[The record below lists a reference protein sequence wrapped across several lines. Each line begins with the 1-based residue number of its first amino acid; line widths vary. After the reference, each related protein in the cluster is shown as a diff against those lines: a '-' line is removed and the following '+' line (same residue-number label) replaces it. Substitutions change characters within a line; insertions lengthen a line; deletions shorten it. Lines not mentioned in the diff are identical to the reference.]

1 MATIRDVAQKAGVGV
16 ATVSRVLND
25 SGYVDHDTRQRV
37 QAAVDELGYRRN
49 VHWSRLAAQSSKT
62 IIFVLGN
69 RDALNSM
76 QMRVLVACEKALD
89 AEGYD
94 LLFTRFTYS
103 GNVKPQ
109 ELKLPR
115 VLEQPGAVDGVV
127 LAGVHF
133 ENITKALD
141 TRKLPFVILGNNFSS
156 SARTSAKNCVL
167 YDDENGVFEATRY
180 LLRLGHQ
187 RIAFIGNVQRQ
198 WFSRRYKGYE
208 RCLGQAG
215 LPTIQ
220 VTDDW
225 AVSNFDYG
233 QLGVAQLLRESMPPS
248 AIVAAND
255 EIAAGASK
263 ELRKR
268 ELHVPR
274 DMSLVG
280 LGDRAEFSILE
291 PSLTTVAV
299 FEDQLGERLGRM
311 LLERL
316 ATSQSI
322 PSEKYPCKLVERQ
335 SCAPWKAPISLRRP
349 ARLEIP
355 R

>member
-1 MATIRDVAQKAGVGV
+1 MATIRDVAQKAKVGV

-25 SGYVDHDTRQRV
+25 SGYVEAETRQRV
-37 QAAVDELGYRRN
+37 QAAVEDLGYRRN

-69 RDALNSM
+69 RENLNSM
-76 QMRVLVACEKALD
+76 QMRVLVACEKVLD
-89 AEGYD
+89 AQGYD
-94 LLFTRFTYS
+94 LLFTRFNYAA
-103 GNVKPQ
+103 NAKPQ

-127 LAGVHF
+127 LAGLHY
-133 ENITKALD
+133 ECITKALEL
-141 TRKLPFVILGNNFSS
+141 RKLPFVILGNNFLSS
-156 SARTSAKNCVL
+156 SKASARNCVL

-187 RIAFIGNVQRQ
+187 RIAFIGNVHRQ
-198 WFSRRYKGYE
+198 WFARRYKGYE
-208 RCLGQAG
+208 RCMSEAG
-215 LPTIQ
+215 LPSVY

-233 QLGVAQLLRESMPPS
+233 QLGVAQLLREPKPPS

-255 EIAAGASK
+255 EIAAGVSK
-263 ELRKR
+263 ELHKR
-268 ELHVPR
+268 EFQIPK

-335 SCAPWKAPISLRRP
+335 SCAPWKEPVSLRRP
-349 ARLEIP
+349 ARL
-355 R
+355 